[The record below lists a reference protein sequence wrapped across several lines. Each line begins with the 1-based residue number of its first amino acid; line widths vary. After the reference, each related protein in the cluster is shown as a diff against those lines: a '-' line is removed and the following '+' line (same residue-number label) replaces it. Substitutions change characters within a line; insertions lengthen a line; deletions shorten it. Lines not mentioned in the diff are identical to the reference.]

1 MGRWA
6 DIVTAVKTAVGDTT
20 DATAR
25 GWVLEAAR
33 NLNAEAQFL
42 TAPVTVG
49 TTVADQAEYSLGD
62 TLVDLAAV
70 RVGTTVYDRASAND
84 IWALEQG
91 TLSLSGSGGVFAP
104 AFTSTG
110 SPKISLWPVP
120 SEAGLAV
127 EGREVIE
134 IPAPADWATEDPPLP
149 KDFDKAIRHGAI
161 ATGLA
166 LSSEQLQEAE
176 WHEARYTE
184 AARRLERRRNSR
196 IGSGGVCIR
205 LGNLGR

>member
-25 GWVLEAAR
+25 AWVLEAAR

-49 TTVADQAEYSLGD
+49 TTVDGTSEYALGD

-70 RVGTTVYDRASAND
+70 RVGTTVYGRASQND

-91 TLSLSGSGGVFAP
+91 TVSLQGSGGLFAP
-104 AFTSTG
+104 AYTSAG
-110 SPKISLWPVP
+110 CSPS
-120 SEAGLAV
+120 
-127 EGREVIE
+127 
-134 IPAPADWATEDPPLP
+134 
-149 KDFDKAIRHGAI
+149 
-161 ATGLA
+161 
-166 LSSEQLQEAE
+166 
-176 WHEARYTE
+176 
-184 AARRLERRRNSR
+184 
-196 IGSGGVCIR
+196 
-205 LGNLGR
+205 